1 MDRGDDF
8 LLIDV
13 REASEFEIV
22 RIPGSVLIPL
32 GQFIDGSALKNLPR
46 DKEIVLHCRVG
57 GRSATALSI
66 LKNDG
71 FRDVTHVEGGVL
83 AWAHHIDTTCTVY

>member
-13 REASEFEIV
+13 REASEFEIR

-32 GQFIDGSALKNLPR
+32 GNFIDGSALKSLPK
-46 DKEIVLHCRVG
+46 DKEIIVHCHSG

-66 LKNDG
+66 LKNAG
-71 FRDVTHVEGGVL
+71 FRDVTHVEGGIL
-83 AWAHHIDTTCTVY
+83 AWAQHIDTTCTVY